1 MLSTSTF
8 NLNNAFPDRDKLF
21 CFVKKIYQISS
32 LEILNY
38 RTENTV
44 MATLTP
50 SFCNQKAMKKMRI
63 GPNGSVETPRSQYD

>member
-1 MLSTSTF
+1 MLSASVL
-8 NLNNAFPDRDKLF
+8 NLKKVFAGEDRTL
-21 CFVKKIYQISS
+21 CLVKKRYRFSS